1 MADALAI
8 GPLRRHRGSGLTM
21 PRKLIPMA
29 IAYDFDGTLAPGN
42 IQENSFIPEIG
53 MKKAAFWGENK
64 LRAANH
70 EADEVLSYMTF
81 MLERAAAKDVP
92 VRRRDFARHGKTV
105 QLFRGVPDWFER
117 VNVRARERHVKLQ
130 HYIISSGI
138 KEMIEATKI
147 GKEFTKVFASSF
159 AYDANGAAKWPAL
172 AINYTTKTQ
181 YLFRINKGSL
191 SVHDHGLINRFV
203 PHENRPMPFSNIV
216 FIGDGET
223 DIPCMRLVRDQ
234 GGHSIAVYQPGSK
247 KKARAEKLIT
257 DKRADFIAPADYSEG
272 RRLDEIITAIIDKIA
287 ANNGVRM
294 MMRD

>member
-1 MADALAI
+1 
-8 GPLRRHRGSGLTM
+8 
-21 PRKLIPMA
+21 MA
-29 IAYDFDGTLAPGN
+29 IVYDFDGTLAPGN

-53 MKKAAFWGENK
+53 MKKASFWQQNK
-64 LRAANH
+64 DRAEKH
-70 EADEVLSYMTF
+70 EADEVLSYMTL
-81 MLERAAAKDVP
+81 MLERASAEDVP
-92 VRRRDFARHGKTV
+92 VRRQDFARHGKSV
-105 QLFRGVPDWFER
+105 PLFRGVADWFDR
-117 VNVRARERHVKLQ
+117 VNARARDQHVRLE

-138 KEMIEATKI
+138 REMIEASKI
-147 GKEFTKVFASSF
+147 GKKFTKVFASSF

-203 PHENRPMPFSNIV
+203 PHEDRPMPFSNIV

-234 GGHSIAVYQPGSK
+234 GGHSIAVYQPSSSK

-272 RRLDEIITAIIDKIA
+272 RRLDEIISAIIDKIA

-294 MMRD
+294 MMRE